1 MNLATIDVLVVIA
14 YAIGIFGLAQWVS
27 RDKAG
32 DGPKSTTDYFLA
44 SKNLPWWAIGASLVA
59 ANISAEQ
66 IVGMSGSGYA
76 IGLAIASYEWM
87 AAATLLIVGKF
98 FLPIFLR
105 NEIYTMPQFLERRY
119 GPSIRTLMAVF
130 WLVLYV
136 FVNLTSIIWLGAI
149 AVTKVAG
156 VNQDVAL
163 VALGVFALLYQLRG
177 GLKAVALTD
186 VVQVTLLVL
195 GGLIIA
201 YLTLTELGQGAGVL
215 AGFSRLTQ
223 QVPDHFHM
231 ILDRSNPH
239 YIDLPGLSVLIGGM
253 WIANL
258 SYWGFNQYI
267 IQRALAAKSLDEAQ
281 KGVLFA
287 AFLKLLMPIVIVLP
301 GIAAVI
307 LAPGLPKPD
316 EAYPTMMRLLPT
328 GLLGLVFAAL
338 IAAIIASTASKI
350 NSIATIFTLDV
361 WAKLKRQ
368 PATTEGDARIDDQK
382 LVRVGRIAAAVAIIL
397 AILTARPLVGSS
409 EQAFQFIQE
418 FTGFFT
424 PGITVIFLLGLFWK
438 RANEAGALS
447 AAIVSVVLSYFA
459 ALGLTVLVFIKAAGQ
474 PGLTFILPF
483 LLFMFLLALG
493 EDYNILVMMRIREE
507 AQHLPLR
514 EAVGRALSVTGTT
527 VTSAGLVLA
536 GTFGVLAIV
545 GSGSAGA
552 QNVRT
557 IVDVGVGLALGV
569 LMDTFLV
576 RTLLVPSAAVLIGRW
591 NWWPSRLCRQQPAGH
606 RKASLTAHE
615 LLNPGHPS
623 GVMNASWCHR

>member
-1 MNLATIDVLVVIA
+1 MQLAMIDVLVVVA
-14 YAIGIFGLAQWVS
+14 YAIGIFALAQWVS

-32 DGPKSTTDYFLA
+32 AGPKNTTDYFLA
-44 SKNLPWWAIGASLVA
+44 SKNLPWWAIGASLIA

-87 AAATLLIVGKF
+87 AALTLLIVGKY

-119 GPSIRTLMAVF
+119 GPSIRTLMAFF
-130 WLVLYV
+130 WLALYV
-136 FVNLTSIIWLGAI
+136 FVNLTSIIWLGSI

-156 VNQDVAL
+156 VNQDLAL
-163 VALGVFALLYQLRG
+163 VVLGVFALLYQLKG

-186 VVQVTLLVL
+186 IVQVTLLVL

-201 YLTLTELGQGAGVL
+201 YLTLGELGQGSGVV
-215 AGFSRLTQ
+215 AGFSRLTREI
-223 QVPDHFHM
+223 PDHFDM
-231 ILDRSNPH
+231 ILDKGNPH
-239 YIDLPGLSVLIGGM
+239 YMDLPGLSVLIGGM

-267 IQRALAAKSLDEAQ
+267 IQRALAAKSIDEAR

-307 LAPGLPKPD
+307 LAPDLPKPD
-316 EAYPTMMRLLPT
+316 EAYPTMMRLLPS

-338 IAAIIASTASKI
+338 VAAIIASTASKI

-361 WAKLKRQ
+361 WAKFKRK
-368 PATTEGDARIDDQK
+368 PSTVENDVADDRR
-382 LVRVGRIAAAVAIIL
+382 LVLVGRIAASVAIVL

-438 RANEAGALS
+438 RANEAGAIT
-447 AAIVSVVLSYFA
+447 AAIASVLLSWGMKVWTPGLPFMDRMGVVFLAALALAVVVSLLTPSRGDRDTIDTHDVGYRTTTSFNVGALAVVLI
-459 ALGLTVLVFIKAAGQ
+459 LIVLYA
-474 PGLTFILPF
+474 TF
-483 LLFMFLLALG
+483 
-493 EDYNILVMMRIREE
+493 
-507 AQHLPLR
+507 
-514 EAVGRALSVTGTT
+514 
-527 VTSAGLVLA
+527 
-536 GTFGVLAIV
+536 
-545 GSGSAGA
+545 
-552 QNVRT
+552 
-557 IVDVGVGLALGV
+557 
-569 LMDTFLV
+569 
-576 RTLLVPSAAVLIGRW
+576 W
-591 NWWPSRLCRQQPAGH
+591 
-606 RKASLTAHE
+606 
-615 LLNPGHPS
+615 
-623 GVMNASWCHR
+623 